1 MEQIKTTV
9 RQNADN
15 AHAARE
21 LAESASSNAHNGGEV
36 MQSLEQIMAEIT
48 TSSRQIAD
56 INGVIDS
63 IANQTNILALNA
75 AVEAARAGEQG
86 RGFAVVAEEV
96 RNLAK
101 RSADAAKEI
110 NQLINT
116 SVNNIDIGSRQVGQ
130 ASSVMQEIV
139 TSVAQVTQIMGEITS
154 ASDEQ
159 SAGINQISQAV
170 NEMDLVTQ
178 QNAAMVEEAAMA
190 AGELEA
196 QSDALEKLVAQFR
209 LNHESAIAKVPVEAN
224 KPQRQKE
231 PDLAQWET
239 F

>member
-1 MEQIKTTV
+1 
-9 RQNADN
+9 
-15 AHAARE
+15 
-21 LAESASSNAHNGGEV
+21 GEV
-36 MQSLEQIMAEIT
+36 MVNLEAIMAQIT
-48 TSSRQIAD
+48 ESSRQIAD

-75 AVEAARAGEQG
+75 AVEAAREGEQG

-116 SVNNIDIGSRQVGQ
+116 SVNNIDTGSRQVSQ
-130 ASSVMQEIV
+130 ASGVMQDIV
-139 TSVAQVTQIMGEITS
+139 TSVAEVTQIMGEISS

-178 QNAAMVEEAAMA
+178 QN
-190 AGELEA
+190 
-196 QSDALEKLVAQFR
+196 
-209 LNHESAIAKVPVEAN
+209 
-224 KPQRQKE
+224 
-231 PDLAQWET
+231 
-239 F
+239 

>member
-1 MEQIKTTV
+1 
-9 RQNADN
+9 
-15 AHAARE
+15 
-21 LAESASSNAHNGGEV
+21 
-36 MQSLEQIMAEIT
+36 
-48 TSSRQIAD
+48 
-56 INGVIDS
+56 
-63 IANQTNILALNA
+63 
-75 AVEAARAGEQG
+75 
-86 RGFAVVAEEV
+86 V

-130 ASSVMQEIV
+130 ASTVMQDIV

-190 AGELEA
+190 AGELEN
-196 QSDALEKLVAQFR
+196 QSDALEKLVAEFR
-209 LNHESAIAKVPVEAN
+209 LNHESAAMSVSVEPT
-224 KPQRQKE
+224 KPQRQK
-231 PDLAQWET
+231 DNALAQWET